1 MIDGVCYKKCTP
13 SKQRSIRMAEA
24 EKETHQGTNEHSFG
38 EARRSGVRCH
48 MDVVTLAVVGVILV
62 SYLVGSLTSSVET
75 EQKLP
80 HRY

>member
-1 MIDGVCYKKCTP
+1 VTARHLQGLSGEGK
-13 SKQRSIRMAEA
+13 S
-24 EKETHQGTNEHSFG
+24 QGTST
-38 EARRSGVRCH
+38 ASALACQSGVRCH
-48 MDVVTLAVVGVILV
+48 MDVVTIAVVSVILV